1 MFLVCH
7 LLIEH
12 LFMFRHGAG
21 GESLDRELR
30 GPGVADTGD
39 VEQGTSQVALGG
51 GPGGHPQWG
60 RGGTQVKKIRIHSL
74 RKLIGKENIS
84 FILSQYFCSVLGGNA
99 GSLVGVAISASLLP
113 PAVNA
118 GFFWC
123 LSMLIAATQG
133 HIKMFGPRDS
143 NMTFTE
149 YKAQY
154 SDSQALEA
162 FILGVVSLALTILNI
177 ICIIITGIAIL
188 RLKEVTPDKIPQTF
202 SDFWKTDVR
211 SRRGK
216 YNRLD
221 EEDALLEEGLSFG
234 LDGTIIQDLFDEA
247 QKDED
252 MKQIKRWVVTT
263 QNMKKMRKPYSYTN
277 LNENKVVR

>member
-1 MFLVCH
+1 
-7 LLIEH
+7 
-12 LFMFRHGAG
+12 
-21 GESLDRELR
+21 
-30 GPGVADTGD
+30 
-39 VEQGTSQVALGG
+39 
-51 GPGGHPQWG
+51 
-60 RGGTQVKKIRIHSL
+60 
-74 RKLIGKENIS
+74 
-84 FILSQYFCSVLGGNA
+84 
-99 GSLVGVAISASLLP
+99 
-113 PAVNA
+113 
-118 GFFWC
+118 
-123 LSMLIAATQG
+123 MLIAATQG
-133 HIKMFGPRDS
+133 HIKMFGQRDS

>member
-1 MFLVCH
+1 MFLVCQ
-7 LLIEH
+7 LQIEH